1 MVMKG
6 SRTLKNIRVNGGLY
20 LLLAPAVILLI
31 LFVYKP
37 MYGIIIAFKDYKGN
51 LGIWGSPWVGFKHFQ
66 YFFNSY
72 MFLTTIKN
80 TLTISI
86 YSIIAG
92 FPIPIFLALGINQ
105 MPQRGKTGFFRKF
118 FQVTIYL
125 PYFISTVVLVG
136 MVLVMLSP
144 SSGLIGILF
153 HLVGR
158 EPPNVMAEPDLFIH
172 VYVWSGI
179 WQGAGWGSIVYLAA
193 LAAVDPELY
202 EAATVD
208 GATRLQKI
216 RYIDIPSLIPTI
228 VILLILNSGSVL
240 GVGFEKVYLLQ
251 NARNVMVSEVISTYT
266 YKIGLINMQY
276 SFSAAVSLFNT
287 VINFVILVFV
297 NQIASKLSE
306 NTLW

>member
-1 MVMKG
+1 MNRSK
-6 SRTLKNIRVNGGLY
+6 TLRSIHVNWGLY

-51 LGIWGSPWVGFKHFQ
+51 LGILGSPWVGLKHFK

-80 TLTISI
+80 TLTISA

-92 FPIPIFLALGINQ
+92 FPIPILLALGINQ
-105 MPQRGKTGFFRKF
+105 MTQRGKAGVFRKF

-144 SSGLIGILF
+144 SSGLISILF
-153 HLVGR
+153 HLAGR
-158 EPPNVMAEPDLFIH
+158 EPPNVMAEPDFFIH

-208 GATRLQKI
+208 GATRFQKI

-228 VILLILNSGSVL
+228 VILLILNSGSIL

-287 VINFVILVFV
+287 LINFIILVSV
-297 NQIASKLSE
+297 NQTASKLSE

>member
-1 MVMKG
+1 MKG
-6 SRTLKNIRVNGGLY
+6 SKALRNIRVNGGLY

-51 LGIWGSPWVGFKHFQ
+51 LGILGSPWVGLKHFR

-80 TLTISI
+80 TLTISV
-86 YSIIAG
+86 YSLIAG
-92 FPIPIFLALGINQ
+92 FPIPILLALGINQ
-105 MPQRGKTGFFRKF
+105 MTRQGKAGVFRRF

-144 SSGLIGILF
+144 SSGLISILF

-158 EPPNVMAEPDLFIH
+158 EPPNVMAEPGLFVH

-193 LAAVDPELY
+193 LASVDPELY

-287 VINFVILVFV
+287 VINFVVLVSV
-297 NQIASKLSE
+297 NQIASKMSE

>member
-1 MVMKG
+1 M
-6 SRTLKNIRVNGGLY
+6 
-20 LLLAPAVILLI
+20 A
-31 LFVYKP
+31 
-37 MYGIIIAFKDYKGN
+37 
-51 LGIWGSPWVGFKHFQ
+51 H
-66 YFFNSY
+66 
-72 MFLTTIKN
+72 
-80 TLTISI
+80 
-86 YSIIAG
+86 
-92 FPIPIFLALGINQ
+92 
-105 MPQRGKTGFFRKF
+105 RGKAGVFRKF

-144 SSGLIGILF
+144 GSGLISILF
-153 HLVGR
+153 HLIGR
-158 EPPNVMAEPDLFIH
+158 EPPNVMAEPSLFIH

-208 GATRLQKI
+208 GATRLHKI

-228 VILLILNSGSVL
+228 IILLILNAGSVL

-251 NARNVMVSEVISTYT
+251 NARNIMVSEVISTYT

-276 SFSAAVSLFNT
+276 SFSSAVSLFNT
-287 VINFVILVFV
+287 VINFIILVSV
-297 NQIASKLSE
+297 NHLASRLSE

>member
-1 MVMKG
+1 MKG
-6 SRTLKNIRVNGGLY
+6 TKTLKNIRANGGLY

-37 MYGIIIAFKDYKGN
+37 MYGVIIAFKDYKGN
-51 LGIWGSPWVGFKHFQ
+51 LGILGSPWVGLKHFI

-72 MFLTTIKN
+72 MFTTTIKN
-80 TLTISI
+80 TLAISV
-86 YSIIAG
+86 YNIIAG
-92 FPIPIFLALGINQ
+92 FPIPILLALGINQ
-105 MPQRGKTGFFRKF
+105 MTQRGKAGVFRKF

-144 SSGLIGILF
+144 SSGLISILF
-153 HLVGR
+153 HLAGR
-158 EPPNVMAEPDLFIH
+158 EPPNVMAEPSLFIH

-216 RYIDIPSLIPTI
+216 WYIDIPSLIPTI
-228 VILLILNSGSVL
+228 IIILILNSGSIL

-251 NARNVMVSEVISTYT
+251 NARNIMVSEVISTYT

-287 VINFVILVFV
+287 VINFVILVSV
-297 NQIASKLSE
+297 NQIVSKLSE
-306 NTLW
+306 NSLW

>member
-1 MVMKG
+1 
-6 SRTLKNIRVNGGLY
+6 
-20 LLLAPAVILLI
+20 
-31 LFVYKP
+31 
-37 MYGIIIAFKDYKGN
+37 
-51 LGIWGSPWVGFKHFQ
+51 
-66 YFFNSY
+66 

-80 TLTISI
+80 TLAISI

-92 FPIPIFLALGINQ
+92 FPIPILLALGINQ
-105 MPQRGKTGFFRKF
+105 MSQRGKAGIFRKF

-158 EPPNVMAEPDLFIH
+158 EPPNVMAEPSLFIH

-216 RYIDIPSLIPTI
+216 WYIDIPSLIPTI
-228 VILLILNSGSVL
+228 IILLILNSGSVL

-251 NARNVMVSEVISTYT
+251 NARNIMVSEVISTYT

-276 SFSAAVSLFNT
+276 SFSSAVSLFNT
-287 VINFVILVFV
+287 VINFIILVSV
-297 NQIASKLSE
+297 NRLASQLSE

>member
-1 MVMKG
+1 
-6 SRTLKNIRVNGGLY
+6 
-20 LLLAPAVILLI
+20 
-31 LFVYKP
+31 
-37 MYGIIIAFKDYKGN
+37 
-51 LGIWGSPWVGFKHFQ
+51 
-66 YFFNSY
+66 

-80 TLTISI
+80 TLTISV
-86 YSIIAG
+86 YSLIAG
-92 FPIPIFLALGINQ
+92 FPIPILLALGINQ
-105 MPQRGKTGFFRKF
+105 MTRQGKAGVFRRF

-144 SSGLIGILF
+144 SSGLISILF

-158 EPPNVMAEPDLFIH
+158 EPPNVMAEPGLFVH

-193 LAAVDPELY
+193 LASVDPELY

-287 VINFVILVFV
+287 VINFVVLVSV
-297 NQIASKLSE
+297 NQIASKMSE